1 MAEDIRIWMHQ
12 VLSEALHD
20 ALHPVEQD
28 PEDDRVK
35 ISDATRARMEAKG
48 LTFPL
53 PSGPLTVVMLDD
65 IVHTEHFPI
74 CADSEHCICA
84 QCERDRVAEEIKPKR
99 RPRRKVSQRNYEQ
112 EVARNTAP
120 LNGNRS
126 FNLMR

>member
-1 MAEDIRIWMHQ
+1 MSDIRIWMHE
-12 VLSEALHD
+12 VLTSALY
-20 ALHPVEQD
+20 PQD

-35 ISDATRARMEAKG
+35 ISDATRARMAEKG
-48 LTFPL
+48 LQFPL

-84 QCERDRVAEEIKPKR
+84 QYERERVAEEIKPKR
-99 RPRRKVSQRNYEQ
+99 LSRRRVTQQNFEN